1 MQWTARAREGGQPLE
16 EQPCIMWQTPLNDLL
31 NPHDYSHVNAVH
43 IVSFV
48 PSMLAT
54 LHRGGGVETMCR
66 AHPRAWVSEPSEAK
80 LLEGTQRWD
89 GTRPW
94 AHGCCWHVRHDF
106 ALSSATVL
114 AAPISVSRCGRHPG
128 TPPMVVSRSTL
139 AALHGRPRLASYRP
153 CGRGRPQTLSS
164 ISWRGSRTA
173 PRPRAGETRR
183 AGGGQT
189 CSQTPQYRLPS

>member
-1 MQWTARAREGGQPLE
+1 MQAAGPHLWSGSFTLYTPDWWGVSLKQVRDESFRCSGPGGGAAARRAALHHVANTHERFTEPSRLFAR
-16 EQPCIMWQTPLNDLL
+16 D
-31 NPHDYSHVNAVH
+31 AVH
-43 IVSFV
+43 IVSYV
-48 PSMLAT
+48 SSMLAT
-54 LHRGGGVETMCR
+54 LPRGGGVETMCR

-80 LLEGTQRWD
+80 LLEGTQRRD

-153 CGRGRPQTLSS
+153 CGRG
-164 ISWRGSRTA
+164 
-173 PRPRAGETRR
+173 
-183 AGGGQT
+183 
-189 CSQTPQYRLPS
+189 